1 MYLSLLYPQ
10 EPSLNDPGQNLGRL
24 LHVTAGGCQ
33 NYTCFSVPVLHP
45 FSWYNFLGL
54 LHCIL
59 DATYCVH
66 PIWTYSQHT
75 VTIQSSHNHHTVIIQ
90 SACGEIARI
99 PLSSTWFAGAWGS
112 NQKIELP
119 RFSHS
124 TGLVFSLD
132 LVWFL
137 TRLGGVFSLLIMHP
151 VKATFANVCRSTVG
165 CSMGRFT
172 KCYGSTVDRCPG
184 QHNAAWGISA

>member
-1 MYLSLLYPQ
+1 MGCLTHSRHERKRSRGKILRANKEQ
-10 EPSLNDPGQNLGRL
+10 

-151 VKATFANVCRSTVG
+151 FWKMYLCFICLLRLGINKR
-165 CSMGRFT
+165 
-172 KCYGSTVDRCPG
+172 PWN
-184 QHNAAWGISA
+184 HNA

>member
-1 MYLSLLYPQ
+1 MI
-10 EPSLNDPGQNLGRL
+10 

-151 VKATFANVCRSTVG
+151 VKATLANVCRSTVG

-172 KCYGSTVDRCPG
+172 TRVFSRTKTETCFWTLVFCL
-184 QHNAAWGISA
+184 